1 MSPPYHMDIKFKSA
15 IFKPALKMAM
25 EKTGHGRQ
33 LGFSISEVANGFVSL
48 VYPYDADAVGN
59 PVTGVIHG
67 GIIVSL
73 LDTCCGCAAMSVME
87 TPSITPT
94 VDLRLDYMHPAE
106 PMKPIY
112 ASGKVYK
119 ITSSVIF
126 CRGAAWQ
133 DDIEN
138 PIAHCVAN
146 FMRIA
151 APKTDFSSVFKAG
164 ISRIIPWSR

>member
-1 MSPPYHMDIKFKSA
+1 MDFNLKSSF
-15 IFKPALKMAM
+15 FKPALKMAM
-25 EKTGHGRQ
+25 EKTGHGRK
-33 LGFSISEVANGFVSL
+33 LGFSITGVSDGSVSL
-48 VYPYDADAVGN
+48 VYPYDTGAVGN

-67 GIIVSL
+67 GVIVSL

-106 PMKPIY
+106 PMKPVY

-119 ITSSVIF
+119 ITASVIF
-126 CRGAAWQ
+126 CRGVAWQ
-133 DDIEN
+133 DDTAN

-146 FMRIA
+146 FMRIG
-151 APKTDFSSVFKAG
+151 APKTNLSGIFKAG
-164 ISRIIPWSR
+164 ISRMIPWAK

>member
-1 MSPPYHMDIKFKSA
+1 MGLKFKSA
-15 IFKPALKMAM
+15 VFKPALKMAM
-25 EKTGHGRQ
+25 ERTGHGRQ
-33 LGFSISEVANGFVSL
+33 LGFRINEVSEGFVSL
-48 VYPYDADAVGN
+48 DYSYDAKAVGN
-59 PVTGVIHG
+59 PITGVIHG
-67 GIIVSL
+67 GVIVSL
-73 LDTCCGCAAMSVME
+73 LDTCCGCAAMSVMQV
-87 TPSITPT
+87 PSITPT
-94 VDLRLDYMHPAE
+94 MDLRLDYMHPAE
-106 PMKPIY
+106 PLKPIY

-146 FMRIA
+146 FVRIS

-164 ISRIIPWSR
+164 IERIIPWSK